1 GAPHTRAPVVAAQRR
16 PDIDDRPSE
25 RRADSLSRWLV
36 HRRECGRHLRARP
49 GGGIALDAG
58 TSLLHVPLD
67 RGGQRFPAGIRETT
81 GSSGAR
87 GRELA
92 ERALPGAS
100 SRRVRHTRRSISPLP
115 PPPAPA
121 CRPAMRPPPP
131 SPPGSPAGLPL
142 PA

>member
-1 GAPHTRAPVVAAQRR
+1 FITTT
-16 PDIDDRPSE
+16 
-25 RRADSLSRWLV
+25 SLPRSSSFPYTTLFRSLV

-49 GGGIALDAG
+49 GGGLALDAG

-92 ERALPGAS
+92 ERALRS
-100 SRRVRHTRRSISPLP
+100 EEHTSELQSRVDLV
-115 PPPAPA
+115 
-121 CRPAMRPPPP
+121 CR
-131 SPPGSPAGLPL
+131 LL
-142 PA
+142 L